1 MPLWVKVFVTALAI
15 ADDLGAVVVIAV
27 FYTGKLALYPSLVAA
42 GLTLVLLLL
51 NRLGVRR
58 LTIYLGVGVL
68 LWLAMGRPDG
78 MEKSVLRRF
87 GFQES

>member
-1 MPLWVKVFVTALAI
+1 
-15 ADDLGAVVVIAV
+15 LGALSYAI
-27 FYTGKLALYPSLVAA
+27 
-42 GLTLVLLLL
+42 VL
-51 NRLGVRR
+51 
-58 LTIYLGVGVL
+58 VL